1 MPKAKMDGKTWGV
14 LIGAVALI
22 FFFLNFQRIFNT
34 ELDVI
39 GYLIYASMIIIPAV
53 IISDKTLTKDEK
65 ERIWVIFILVFF
77 VIFFWACF
85 EQAGASL
92 TLFADSQ
99 TNRHIGGWEMPSSW
113 FQSINPLGIILL
125 APLFTML
132 WNALNKRKLEPSSP
146 MKMAFGLLLLS
157 LGYVVIAF
165 GVHGVDA
172 STKISMWW
180 LVTLYILH
188 TMGELSLSPIG
199 LSMVSKLAPVRF
211 ASLLMGTWFLGNAAA
226 NKFAGT
232 LSALIPPGAESVVA
246 GPITYPTFM
255 GVEINNLY
263 TFFCVFIG
271 LSGAASIILFL
282 IYRKLE
288 KMMHGVH

>member
-1 MPKAKMDGKTWGV
+1 VSTISFELLKSKYLRTSEGEPVGMPKAKMDGKTWGV

-132 WNALNKRKLEPSSP
+132 WNALNKRKLEPS
-146 MKMAFGLLLLS
+146 
-157 LGYVVIAF
+157 
-165 GVHGVDA
+165 
-172 STKISMWW
+172 
-180 LVTLYILH
+180 
-188 TMGELSLSPIG
+188 
-199 LSMVSKLAPVRF
+199 
-211 ASLLMGTWFLGNAAA
+211 
-226 NKFAGT
+226 
-232 LSALIPPGAESVVA
+232 
-246 GPITYPTFM
+246 
-255 GVEINNLY
+255 
-263 TFFCVFIG
+263 
-271 LSGAASIILFL
+271 
-282 IYRKLE
+282 
-288 KMMHGVH
+288 